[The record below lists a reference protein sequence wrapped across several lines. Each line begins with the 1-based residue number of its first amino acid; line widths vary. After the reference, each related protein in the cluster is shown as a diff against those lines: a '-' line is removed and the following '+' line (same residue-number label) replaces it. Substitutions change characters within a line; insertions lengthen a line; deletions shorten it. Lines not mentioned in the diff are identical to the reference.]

1 MRIDLHQ
8 RTLYTTAAQAKSK
21 TTAAMIGA
29 MAMLLGI
36 GTAGAKDAAVAGG
49 VGGAAGAASKD
60 KADKSTG
67 KSTAKAIDKVKWGEA
82 DGKQVDLYTLTNK
95 RGLIAKI
102 TNYGAIV
109 VELHVPDKK
118 GNLGDIAFGYD
129 ALADYVKKTPYFGAT
144 VGRVGN
150 RIANA
155 QFELEGKT
163 YKLAANNGAHHLHGG
178 KKGWDK
184 VVWDAEAM
192 ETAKGP
198 ALKLTY
204 VSKDG
209 EEGYPGTVTATTVY
223 TLTNANELAVD
234 MTATTDKT
242 TIVNMVHHTYFNLN
256 TAPDSDIKGHVL
268 TLHSD
273 KYTPGAPP
281 DGTVTPVAGTPFDF
295 RKPKAIGK
303 DLQAAGS
310 PGNGAP
316 IGYDSNWI
324 VKGNPNKM
332 RPVARVEDPA
342 SGRVMTV
349 TANQPGVQFYAGIFL
364 DGSTK
369 GKGRAHPQYGAF
381 CIETQKFPNS
391 INVPAWRD
399 QVILK
404 PGQTYKHNM
413 IHKFTTK

>member
-1 MRIDLHQ
+1 MTMRDLHS
-8 RTLYTTAAQAKSK
+8 RTSVRRTAGAFLMGALAVSLGAGTAAGKDREAGGGNGGSS
-21 TTAAMIGA
+21 
-29 MAMLLGI
+29 
-36 GTAGAKDAAVAGG
+36 GTAGG
-49 VGGAAGAASKD
+49 KD
-60 KADKSTG
+60 KA
-67 KSTAKAIDKVKWGEA
+67 AAAIAPIGGIEKVKWGQA
-82 DGKQVDLYTLTNK
+82 DGKEVDLYTLTNK
-95 RGLIAKI
+95 HGLVAKI
-102 TNYGAIV
+102 TNYGAIL

-118 GNLGDIAFGYD
+118 GNMADIAFGYD
-129 ALADYVKKTPYFGAT
+129 SLADYVKKTPYFGAT
-144 VGRVGN
+144 VGRVAN

-155 QFELEGKT
+155 TFDLDGKT

-184 VVWDAEAM
+184 VVWDAEAID
-192 ETAKGP
+192 TPKGP
-198 ALKLTY
+198 SLKLTY

-223 TLTNANELAVD
+223 TLTSANELAVD
-234 MTATTDKT
+234 MTATTDTT
-242 TIVNMVHHTYFNLN
+242 TIVNMAHHTYFNLN
-256 TAPDSDIKGHVL
+256 GAPDSDIKGHLL
-268 TLHSD
+268 TLHAD

-281 DGTVTPVAGTPFDF
+281 DGKVVAVAGTPFDF

-303 DLQAAGS
+303 DLLAAGS

-324 VKGNPNKM
+324 VNGNPNKM

-342 SGRVMTV
+342 SGRVMTIS
-349 TANQPGVQFYAGIFL
+349 ANQPGVQFYAGIFL

-369 GKGRAHPQYGAF
+369 GKGRTHPQYGAF
-381 CIETQKFPNS
+381 CLETQKFPNA
-391 INVPAWRD
+391 INVPTWRD

-413 IHKFTTK
+413 IHKFSTK